1 VLGIR
6 AQKSASVIFAEFVTV
21 TSLGPDMSLECV
33 SAWLLSN
40 YIWVRKHE
48 IAYDTIKVIT
58 SGDELA
64 ESPASGAE

>member
-1 VLGIR
+1 
-6 AQKSASVIFAEFVTV
+6 
-21 TSLGPDMSLECV
+21 MSLECL

-48 IAYDTIKVIT
+48 IAHDTVKVIAP
-58 SGDELA
+58 GNELA